1 MYLHE
6 IDYILYIYSFSRVSV
21 LKPSISIIESYMDV
35 YQAVQNSKKIEI
47 PHISQPLYKAAPVS
61 VGSALVVEKNQYKSR
76 LSLLTAP
83 VSQLEGR
90 RQLSTKIRMTVGRLR
105 IALLPLALLLVLVN
119 LPASTSSPQ
128 PQVKTNLVQI
138 DVKT

>member
-1 MYLHE
+1 M
-6 IDYILYIYSFSRVSV
+6 LYRIVG
-21 LKPSISIIESYMDV
+21 
-35 YQAVQNSKKIEI
+35 I
-47 PHISQPLYKAAPVS
+47 PHISQSLYTAAPVS
-61 VGSALVVEKNQYKSR
+61 VDSALVVEKNQYKSR
-76 LSLLTAP
+76 PSLLTAP

-105 IALLPLALLLVLVN
+105 IALLPLAFLLVLVN

-138 DVKT
+138 DVKTC

>member
-1 MYLHE
+1 M
-6 IDYILYIYSFSRVSV
+6 
-21 LKPSISIIESYMDV
+21 
-35 YQAVQNSKKIEI
+35 
-47 PHISQPLYKAAPVS
+47 PLYQPASLYSSACIRGQR
-61 VGSALVVEKNQYKSR
+61 VGGRKNQYKSR

-119 LPASTSSPQ
+119 LPVSTSSPQ

-138 DVKT
+138 DVKTC